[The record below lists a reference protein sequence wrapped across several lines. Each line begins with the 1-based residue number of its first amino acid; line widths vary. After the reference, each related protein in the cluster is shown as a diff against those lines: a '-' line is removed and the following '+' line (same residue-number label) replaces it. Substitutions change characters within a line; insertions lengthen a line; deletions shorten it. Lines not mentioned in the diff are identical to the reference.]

1 MKEKF
6 KNNLNSLFKSTI
18 NNRTLFERRKNSFI
32 APLIIFI
39 LAIFMMSVPSY
50 LFSINVSKDK
60 VIKNFPDIN
69 EPISE
74 LLTSSLD
81 CRVINSKLVCSET
94 AEQINLVIG
103 EKTKYTVIANQSTI
117 STDTTVTY
125 NNPKDTDN
133 LVILLSQYI
142 KIRYCVR
149 DHINQKVNTYEII
162 GDYSKFEG
170 FDFKEIAQTLSSSPE
185 LIDAESS
192 NFVYNAYLST
202 LDTKLIVN
210 ISSALTSFL
219 LFVIVASI
227 ILKGTTLFKRRKGFK
242 FSECLKISITS
253 SLPALILGTVFY
265 FLIGIDFAMSYG
277 FIYLIRIVFIY
288 VKYILSTKNNIY
300 VELYNETNEERFK
313 I

>member
-1 MKEKF
+1 
-6 KNNLNSLFKSTI
+6 
-18 NNRTLFERRKNSFI
+18 
-32 APLIIFI
+32 
-39 LAIFMMSVPSY
+39 MSVPSY